1 MRLRLRYVQF
11 AQETVE
17 RELGAFG
24 VEFVDLGTPPWTL
37 EEDMLQNAEVL
48 SHALNAIVHRD
59 GDDA

>member
-48 SHALNAIVHRD
+48 SHALNAIV
-59 GDDA
+59 